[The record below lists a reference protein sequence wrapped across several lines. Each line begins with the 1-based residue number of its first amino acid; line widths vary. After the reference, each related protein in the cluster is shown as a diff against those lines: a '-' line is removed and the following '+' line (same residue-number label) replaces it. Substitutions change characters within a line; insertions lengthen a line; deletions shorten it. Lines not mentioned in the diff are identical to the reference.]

1 MPYSVRDFVLLSSL
15 SLSLS
20 LFFIVAMAIYRL
32 GARQWQSNDRRGVA
46 SNGFWFLF
54 LVSCFEAI
62 PVKPSYQ
69 SRNCLKNSSPVSFSI
84 QLVNWCVERKKKKRT
99 REFRFQK
106 KGNSSSSS
114 SSSIWKITI
123 RGRGRVSRLV
133 TRRLNSKGDVYGP
146 SFI

>member
-1 MPYSVRDFVLLSSL
+1 
-15 SLSLS
+15 
-20 LFFIVAMAIYRL
+20 MAIYRL

-99 REFRFQK
+99 RECRFQK
-106 KGNSSSSS
+106 KGNSSS

-133 TRRLNSKGDVYGP
+133 TRRLNEFKGGRIRSLLYLDLDPYAIAP
-146 SFI
+146 ISINNNFC